1 MSNYVRAADAIRD
14 AFGCAVIIVHHC
26 GINDSRPR
34 GHTSLTGAADA
45 QLAVKRDP
53 SGTICITVEFMKDG
67 EAGETIASE
76 LEPIDVGI
84 DEDGDPIRSCVVI
97 EAPAPATGPS
107 GPRLTP
113 NQATMLGVLQ
123 RAGRPLAS
131 DEWTE
136 QAKAAG
142 LTFSRSATYWDLRKA
157 LADKS
162 LVYEGINGWL
172 PK

>member
-1 MSNYVRAADAIRD
+1 
-14 AFGCAVIIVHHC
+14 
-26 GINDSRPR
+26 
-34 GHTSLTGAADA
+34 
-45 QLAVKRDP
+45 
-53 SGTICITVEFMKDG
+53 
-67 EAGETIASE
+67 
-76 LEPIDVGI
+76 
-84 DEDGDPIRSCVVI
+84 
-97 EAPAPATGPS
+97 
-107 GPRLTP
+107 
-113 NQATMLGVLQ
+113 MLGVLQ
-123 RAGRPLAS
+123 RVGRPLAS